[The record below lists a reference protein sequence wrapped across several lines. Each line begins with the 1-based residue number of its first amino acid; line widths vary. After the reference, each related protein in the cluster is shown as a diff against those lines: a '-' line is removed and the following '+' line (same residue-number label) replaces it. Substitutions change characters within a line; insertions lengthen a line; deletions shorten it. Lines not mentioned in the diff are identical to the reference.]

1 MRVKRLEV
9 QGFKSFKDKTVVHF
23 DHNITGIVG
32 PNGCGKS
39 NVVDAFFWVMG
50 EQSHKHIRAGGSD
63 DLIFNG
69 SSKYSP
75 SAIAEATL
83 VLETDYVDTENAP
96 AGATVKDLPLHLRT
110 KEIAVT
116 RRVYRGGEGEYLING
131 ITARLKDIHEL
142 FMDTGVGAK
151 GYSIIAQGEIQKIVN
166 AKPEDR
172 RVLIEEAAGIA
183 KYKARKKES
192 IRKMESA
199 QANLSRLN
207 DVVAEI
213 ERTLNS
219 LERQAQ
225 KASQYKKHKEEL
237 LAKEM
242 TWGRRKNR
250 VLRARLDEL
259 KAKREALEQELVGL
273 KAELST
279 ADMSIESDRVEQ
291 LTLSK
296 STEELQSKIS
306 EMSGDLT
313 RAQSA
318 LDLSRRRQ
326 SDLAMQTE
334 ALTAEKSDLETSIV
348 AEKENITGLN
358 AENESAAADL
368 AAASA
373 NANAKEEI
381 VRALRSETETAR
393 RDLDHAKREMMNG
406 VTKSSDLASRIAALE
421 SKAESANAQI
431 ERLNQQAAVLA
442 EKVSA
447 ASEESAR
454 VMDASAS
461 ARAKKDRLHAEAR
474 AIGEAVESHEQAL
487 KAARRE
493 LEDANRNLTKSRSK
507 LQSLEELAAALE
519 GFGDGPRRVLDW
531 AKENGKDSGLRALA
545 EGLDIEAGYESAV
558 EGFLEGKLETLVTED
573 AASAIE
579 ALGSLAGGSNGRAG
593 ILIASE
599 TASGASVDATNVGAV
614 ESALSAAGFS
624 VVGPLAS
631 FVKPNAKLSSAN
643 AAAAIRML
651 GSAIVVESMAPLPA
665 FLAGNSPSVLNGPLG
680 SLSIVA
686 KDGSAFDA
694 DGVLRGGAV
703 SNDRQASVLGRK
715 KTIEALTTEVAALET
730 SFAAMETRVSEMTEA
745 LETERARQAAIRL
758 DVQSAEIEFATIE
771 RDVQTAVRQ
780 AKDLASQSELVEY
793 ELTEMRT
800 EAEEAIA
807 EKAKSADEMAA
818 IAANRSSLETKIGEL
833 ESKVVALEASLR
845 EGEEGLS
852 ELKIIEAGR
861 KERAGS
867 VKRELDAGLA
877 LISDRERR
885 LAEVARQLVR
895 VEAETEEH
903 SGGDEEFIVKIE
915 DLTRKL
921 ADERELLAGM
931 RDRLEVV
938 SAKVGGALDRI
949 KELHG
954 DADEKTAAVNTC
966 SLDIERLTGDLSHL
980 VLNLEEKYGPG
991 CLDLPEAAPVLEENG
1006 ETIVSVE
1013 MTAEEEQILG
1023 EEVERLREKIRRLG
1037 DVNPT
1042 AVEEYEEKKKRF
1054 DYLMTEKND
1063 LLKSIDDLNEAIDHI
1078 NRTSEER
1085 FRKAYDAIAD
1095 RFERLFPIIF
1105 GGGQSKL
1112 SLVYPEGSTDILE
1125 AGIDILAQPPGK
1137 KVVNIGLLS
1146 GGEKALTAVSLIFA
1160 IFMVKPS
1167 PFCILDEVD
1176 APLDDANIGK
1186 FNALLREMSS
1196 KSQFIIITH
1205 NKKTMELNDTLY
1217 GVTMEEPGVSKM
1229 VSIELH

>member
-9 QGFKSFKDKTVVHF
+9 QGFKSFKDKTVIHF

-39 NVVDAFFWVMG
+39 NIVDAFFWVMG
-50 EQSHKHIRAGGSD
+50 EQSHKHIRASGSE

-75 SAIAEATL
+75 LGYAEATL
-83 VLETDYVDTENAP
+83 VLETDFVDTENAP
-96 AGATVKDLPLHLRT
+96 AGASAKDLPLHLRT
-110 KEIAVT
+110 KEIGVT
-116 RRVYRGGEGEYLING
+116 RRVYRTGEGEYFING
-131 ITARLKDIHEL
+131 VQARLKDIHEL

-151 GYSIIAQGEIQKIVN
+151 GYSIIEQGQIGKIVN

-192 IRKMESA
+192 LRKIEGA
-199 QANLSRLN
+199 HANLSRLN
-207 DVVAEI
+207 DVIAEI

-250 VLRARLDEL
+250 VLRTRLEEL
-259 KAKREALEQELVGL
+259 KEKRETLEQELVGL
-273 KAELST
+273 KAELAT
-279 ADMSIESDRVEQ
+279 AEASIETDRIGQ

-313 RAQSA
+313 RAQAA
-318 LDLSRRRQ
+318 LELSRRRQ
-326 SDLAMQTE
+326 SDLSQQLEMLA
-334 ALTAEKSDLETSIV
+334 AEKSDLESAI
-348 AEKENITGLN
+348 ANEKEKITGLTS
-358 AENESAAADL
+358 ENETAAADFSAAAER
-368 AAASA
+368 AAE
-373 NANAKEEI
+373 KEEI
-381 VRALRSETETAR
+381 VRSLRTETEAAR
-393 RDLDHAKREMMNG
+393 RELESAKRELMTG
-406 VTKSSDLASRIAALE
+406 ITKSSDLASRIAALD

-431 ERLNQQAAVLA
+431 ERLLAQSVSLA
-442 EKVSA
+442 EKIETAREEFVR
-447 ASEESAR
+447 ASESAET
-454 VMDASAS
+454 
-461 ARAKKDRLHAEAR
+461 ARTKKANLHAEAQ
-474 AIGEAVESHEQAL
+474 AASAVVETTESGL
-487 KAARRE
+487 KITRRE
-493 LEDANRNLTKSRSK
+493 LDDANRNLTKCRSK
-507 LQSLEELAAALE
+507 LQSLEELSAALE
-519 GFGDGPRRVLDW
+519 GYGDGPRSILDW
-531 AKENGKDSGLRALA
+531 AKENGKAGALRSLA
-545 EGLDIEAGYESAV
+545 EGLDITPGYESAI

-573 AASAIE
+573 ASSAIE
-579 ALGSLAGGSNGRAG
+579 ALASLASGAKGRAG
-593 ILIASE
+593 ILIAASHRSE
-599 TASGASVDATNVGAV
+599 NILTDYETVTQLLRGAGFAV
-614 ESALSAAGFS
+614 EGTLST
-624 VVGPLAS
+624 
-631 FVKPNAKLSSAN
+631 FVKANAKLSSAT
-643 AAAAIRML
+643 AATRLFAR
-651 GSAIVVESMAPLPA
+651 AIVVESMAPLA
-665 FLAGNSPSVLNGPLG
+665 TFLEKNSIETLSGFSV
-680 SLSIVA
+680 VA
-686 KDGSAFDA
+686 KDGSALDS
-694 DGVLRGGAV
+694 DGVLRGGSV
-703 SNDRQASVLGRK
+703 QNDRSASLLGRK
-715 KTIEALTTEVAALET
+715 KAIETLTLEAATLET
-730 SFAAMETRVSEMTEA
+730 QFLSLEARVAEMA
-745 LETERARQAAIRL
+745 IKLETERGRLGAVRIEAQAAEVEAATL
-758 DVQSAEIEFATIE
+758 D
-771 RDVQTAVRQ
+771 RDVQTANRVQ
-780 AKDLASQSELVEY
+780 KDLESQAELIAY
-793 ELTEMRT
+793 ELTEMRS
-800 EAEEAIA
+800 EAESALTEKARSAEEVTAIA
-807 EKAKSADEMAA
+807 SA
-818 IAANRSSLETKIGEL
+818 RSSLEAKILAGETSVTEL
-833 ESKVVALEASLR
+833 ETSLR
-845 EGEEGLS
+845 EDESALS
-852 ELKIIEAGR
+852 ELKIVEAGR
-861 KERAGS
+861 KERSNS
-867 VKRELDAGLA
+867 VKRELEAGLS

-885 LAEVARQLVR
+885 LGDVARQLLR
-895 VEAETEEH
+895 AETENEEH
-903 SGGDEEFIVKIE
+903 SGGDEEFVVQIE
-915 DLTRKL
+915 TLTLEL
-921 ADERELLAGM
+921 AARREELSLL
-931 RDRLEVV
+931 RDQLEIV

-949 KELHG
+949 KELHSEG
-954 DADEKTAAVNTC
+954 DAKTATVNSF
-966 SLDIERLTGDLSHL
+966 SLDIERMTGDLSHL

-991 CLDLPEAAPVLEENG
+991 CLEAASVSPIQEEMADPVV
-1006 ETIVSVE
+1006 TVE
-1013 MTAEEEQILG
+1013 MSAEEEQILG

-1063 LLKSIDDLNEAIDHI
+1063 LLKSIDDLNEAIEHI
-1078 NRTSEER
+1078 NKTSEER

-1112 SLVYPEGSTDILE
+1112 SLVYPEGSNDILE

>member
-9 QGFKSFKDKTVVHF
+9 QGFKSFKDKTVIHF
-23 DHNITGIVG
+23 DHNITGVVG

-39 NVVDAFFWVMG
+39 NIVDAFFWVMG
-50 EQSHKHIRAGGSD
+50 EQSHKHIRAGGSE

-69 SSKYSP
+69 SSKYAP
-75 SAIAEATL
+75 SGVAEATL

-96 AGATVKDLPLHLRT
+96 AGASSKDLPLHLRT

-192 IRKMESA
+192 LRKIEA
-199 QANLSRLN
+199 AHLNLSRLN
-207 DVVAEI
+207 DVIAEI

-225 KASQYKKHKEEL
+225 KASQYKKHKDEL

-250 VLRARLDEL
+250 VLRVRLDEL
-259 KAKREALEQELVGL
+259 KEKREALEQELVGL

-279 ADMSIESDRVEQ
+279 SENSIETDRIEQ
-291 LTLSK
+291 LTVSK
-296 STEELQSKIS
+296 ATEELQSKIG
-306 EMSGDLT
+306 EFSGDLT

-318 LDLSRRRQ
+318 LELSRRRQ
-326 SDLAMQTE
+326 SDLAEQLEM
-334 ALTAEKSDLETSIV
+334 LTSEKSDLESSIV
-348 AEKENITGLN
+348 EEKEKITGLN
-358 AENESAAADL
+358 AENDSAAADFS
-368 AAASA
+368 AAAERA
-373 NANAKEEI
+373 NEKEEI
-381 VRALRSETETAR
+381 VRSLRAETDTAR
-393 RDLDHAKREMMNG
+393 RDLDTAKRDLMSG
-406 VTKSSDLASRIAALE
+406 VTKSSDLASRIAALD
-421 SKAESANAQI
+421 SKAESANAQV
-431 ERLNQQAAVLA
+431 EKLTSQATVLA
-442 EKVSA
+442 EKVEIA
-447 ASEESAR
+447 REESVRTNTAAE
-454 VMDASAS
+454 D
-461 ARAKKDRLHAEAR
+461 ARAKKSKLHSEAR
-474 AIGEAVESHEQAL
+474 EASAGVESKDSAL
-487 KAARRE
+487 KSARRE
-493 LEDANRNLTKSRSK
+493 LEDANRNLTKARSK
-507 LQSLEELAAALE
+507 LQSLEELSAALE
-519 GFGDGPRRVLDW
+519 GYGDGPRSILDW
-531 AKENGKDSGLRALA
+531 AKENGKDSALRALA
-545 EGLDIEAGYESAV
+545 DGLDITAGYESAV

-579 ALGSLAGGSNGRAG
+579 ALGSLANGSNGRAG
-593 ILIASE
+593 ILISGAQAEASVSSDAFIAGLKSAGFAVDGALSDFVKANDKLLG
-599 TASGASVDATNVGAV
+599 ASGV
-614 ESALSAAGFS
+614 
-624 VVGPLAS
+624 
-631 FVKPNAKLSSAN
+631 
-643 AAAAIRML
+643 AAIRML
-651 GSAIVVESMAPLPA
+651 STVIVVDSMSPLATFISAGARLPA
-665 FLAGNSPSVLNGPLG
+665 GFA
-680 SLSIVA
+680 IAA
-686 KDGSAFDA
+686 KDGSAIDS

-703 SNDRQASVLGRK
+703 SNDRSASVLGRK
-715 KTIEALTTEVAALET
+715 KSIETLTLEVASLET
-730 SFAAMETRVSEMTEA
+730 AFASLDARVSSMTDT
-745 LETERARQAAIRL
+745 LEIERASLGALRL
-758 DVQSAEIEFATIE
+758 DLQQAEIESATIE
-771 RDVQTAVRQ
+771 RDVQTAARQ
-780 AKDLASQSELVEY
+780 LKDLESQAELVYY
-793 ELTEMRT
+793 ETSDMRS
-800 EAEEAIA
+800 ESESAIA
-807 EKAKSADEMAA
+807 EKAKSADELAM
-818 IAANRSSLETKIGEL
+818 IAANRTSLDSKIIAGESL
-833 ESKVVALEASLR
+833 FADLEARLR
-845 EGEEGLS
+845 EGETALS
-852 ELKIIEAGR
+852 ELKIFEAGR

-885 LAEVARQLVR
+885 LSDVARSLIR
-895 VEAETEEH
+895 VGEESEEH
-903 SGGDEEFIVKIE
+903 SGGDEEFIIKIE
-915 DLTRKL
+915 DLTK
-921 ADERELLAGM
+921 LLATHRDELSMM
-931 RDRLEVV
+931 RDRLEIV

-949 KELHG
+949 KELHAVG
-954 DADEKTAAVNTC
+954 DEKTAAVNSY
-966 SLDIERLTGDLSHL
+966 SLDIERMTGDLSHL
-980 VLNLEEKYGPG
+980 ILNLEEKYGPG
-991 CLDLPEAAPVLEENG
+991 CLEIPEAAPALEEGG
-1006 ETIVSVE
+1006 ETIISVE
-1013 MTAEEEQILG
+1013 MTSEEEQILG

-1078 NRTSEER
+1078 NKTSEER

-1105 GGGQSKL
+1105 GGGMSKL
-1112 SLVYPEGSTDILE
+1112 SLVYPEGSNDILE

-1217 GVTMEEPGVSKM
+1217 GVTMEEPGV
-1229 VSIELH
+1229 

>member
-39 NVVDAFFWVMG
+39 NIVDAFFWVMG
-50 EQSHKHIRAGGSD
+50 EQSHKHIRAGGSE

-75 SAIAEATL
+75 SGVAEATL
-83 VLETDYVDTENAP
+83 VLETDFVDTVDSKNAP
-96 AGATVKDLPLHLRT
+96 AGATVKDVPLHLRT

-131 ITARLKDIHEL
+131 VTARLKDIHEL

-192 IRKMESA
+192 LRKMEAA
-199 QANLSRLN
+199 QANLARLN
-207 DVVAEI
+207 DVVVEI

-250 VLRARLDEL
+250 VLRSRLEEV

-279 ADMSIESDRVEQ
+279 AENSIESDRVEQ

-296 STEELQSKIS
+296 ATEELQSRIG

-318 LDLSRRRQ
+318 LELSRRRQ
-326 SDLAMQTE
+326 ADLNQQLEM
-334 ALTAEKSDLETSIV
+334 LTAEKADLEVAIV
-348 AEKENITGLN
+348 TEKEKITGLS
-358 AENESAAADL
+358 AENETAAADL
-368 AAASA
+368 DQATA

-381 VRALRSETETAR
+381 VRSLRAETETAR
-393 RDLDHAKREMMNG
+393 RDLDQAKREMMAG
-406 VTKSSDLASRIAALE
+406 VTKSSDLASRIAALD

-431 ERLNQQAAVLA
+431 ERLTAQATMLA
-442 EKVSA
+442 EKIEIAHAESERVSA
-447 ASEESAR
+447 AAEVAR
-454 VMDASAS
+454 EKK
-461 ARAKKDRLHAEAR
+461 AKLHAEAR
-474 AIGEAVESHEQAL
+474 EAGAAVEAREQAL
-487 KAARRE
+487 KTARRE
-493 LEDANRNLTKSRSK
+493 CDDANRNLTRTRSK
-507 LQSLEELAAALE
+507 LQSLEELSAAFE
-519 GFGDGPRRVLDW
+519 GYGDGPRSILDW
-531 AKENGKDSGLRALA
+531 ARENGKDSALRALA
-545 EGLDIEAGYESAV
+545 DGLDISAGFESAV

-579 ALGSLAGGSNGRAG
+579 ALGALANGANGRAG
-593 ILIASE
+593 ILI
-599 TASGASVDATNVGAV
+599 GAGTSTNPSPTGDFAKVSA
-614 ESALSAAGFS
+614 ALSAAGFA
-624 VVGPLAS
+624 VVGDLADV
-631 FVKPNAKLSSAN
+631 VKSNAKLAAGASA
-643 AAAAIRML
+643 AVKRLLSA
-651 GSAIVVESMAPLPA
+651 AIVVDSMAPLA
-665 FLAGNSPSVLNGPLG
+665 GFLTNGSADDLEG
-680 SLSIVA
+680 FSIVA

-703 SNDRQASVLGRK
+703 QNDRSASLLGRK
-715 KTIEALTTEVAALET
+715 KAIEALTAEVAELETKYAALEA
-730 SFAAMETRVSEMTEA
+730 SVAEMAEHVETD
-745 LETERARQAAIRL
+745 RARLDAIRV
-758 DVQSAEIEFATIE
+758 DVQTAEIEVATIE
-771 RDVQTAVRQ
+771 RDVQTASRQ
-780 AKDLASQSELVEY
+780 AKDLDSQAELVEY
-793 ELTEMRT
+793 ELSEMRS
-800 EAEEAIA
+800 EAESAVA
-807 EKAKSADEMAA
+807 EKARSADEMGA
-818 IAANRSSLETKIGEL
+818 IAANRTALDEKIVAGE
-833 ESKVVALEASLR
+833 AAFAGLEARLR
-845 EGEEGLS
+845 DGEAALS
-852 ELKIIEAGR
+852 ELKIFEAGR

-885 LAEVARQLVR
+885 LSDVARQLVR
-895 VEAETEEH
+895 AEEENEEH
-903 SGGDEEFIVKIE
+903 TGGDEEFIVKIE
-915 DLTRKL
+915 ELTL
-921 ADERELLAGM
+921 ALAARREELSAM
-931 RDRLEVV
+931 RDRLEIV

-949 KELHG
+949 KELHSEG
-954 DADEKTAAVNTC
+954 DERTAAVNAF
-966 SLDIERLTGDLSHL
+966 SLDIERMTGDLSHL

-991 CLDLPEAAPVLEENG
+991 CLEAPEAAPVLEEGG
-1006 ETIVSVE
+1006 ETLVSVE

-1063 LLKSIDDLNEAIDHI
+1063 LLKSIDDLNEAIEHI

>member
-39 NVVDAFFWVMG
+39 NIVDAFFWVMG
-50 EQSHKHIRAGGSD
+50 EQSHKHIRAGGSE

-75 SAIAEATL
+75 SGVAEATL
-83 VLETDYVDTENAP
+83 VLETDFVDTENAP
-96 AGATVKDLPLHLRT
+96 SGASSKDLPLHLRT

-166 AKPEDR
+166 AKPDDR

-192 IRKMESA
+192 LRKMEA
-199 QANLSRLN
+199 AHLNLSRLN

-225 KASQYKKHKEEL
+225 KASQYKKHKDEL
-237 LAKEM
+237 LEKEM

-250 VLRARLDEL
+250 VLRIRLEEI
-259 KAKREALEQELVGL
+259 KTKREALEQELVGL

-279 ADMSIESDRVEQ
+279 AENSIESDRIEQ

-296 STEELQSKIS
+296 STEELQSRIG

-326 SDLAMQTE
+326 NDLNQQLEM
-334 ALTAEKSDLETSIV
+334 LTAEKTDLEASIV
-348 AEKENITGLN
+348 EEKDKITSLNSENDT
-358 AENESAAADL
+358 AAADL
-368 AAASA
+368 AAATDRA
-373 NANAKEEI
+373 NAHEAI
-381 VRALRSETETAR
+381 VRSLRSETETAR
-393 RDLDHAKREMMNG
+393 RDLDLAKRELMSG

-431 ERLNQQAAVLA
+431 ERLGNQSALLA
-442 EKVSA
+442 ERSQ
-447 ASEESAR
+447 SAR
-454 VMDASAS
+454 EEATRVSEAAEA
-461 ARAKKDRLHAEAR
+461 AREKKSKLHAEAR
-474 AIGEAVESHEQAL
+474 EAGAAVETKENAL
-487 KAARRE
+487 KSARRE

-507 LQSLEELAAALE
+507 LQSLEELSAALE
-519 GFGDGPRRVLDW
+519 GYGDGPRSILEW
-531 AKENGKDSGLRALA
+531 AKENGKDSTLHALA
-545 EGLDIEAGYESAV
+545 EGLDIQAGYESAV
-558 EGFLEGKLETLVTED
+558 EGFLEGKLEALVTED
-573 AASAIE
+573 ATSAIE
-579 ALGSLAGGSNGRAG
+579 ALASLANGTNGRAG
-593 ILIASE
+593 ILIGSPASS
-599 TASGASVDATNVGAV
+599 TSALSANVS
-614 ESALSAAGFS
+614 SALSAAGFS
-624 VVGPLAS
+624 VAGRLAD
-631 FVKPNAKLSSAN
+631 FVKPNAKLAAGTS
-643 AAAAIRML
+643 AAANRL
-651 GSAIVVESMAPLPA
+651 LSNAIVVDSMAPLA
-665 FLAGNSPSVLNGPLG
+665 GYLAVNSASALSGFSV
-680 SLSIVA
+680 VA

-694 DGVLRGGAV
+694 DGILRGGAV
-703 SNDRQASVLGRK
+703 SNDRSASLLGRK
-715 KTIEALTTEVAALET
+715 KSIETLTTEVASLEAAFTTLENQVDAMVDVLET
-730 SFAAMETRVSEMTEA
+730 D
-745 LETERARQAAIRL
+745 RARLGAIRL
-758 DVQSAEIEFATIE
+758 DVQAAEIESATIE
-771 RDVQTAVRQ
+771 RDVQTANRQ
-780 AKDLASQSELVEY
+780 LKDLESQAELVEY
-793 ELTEMRT
+793 ELTDMRAESESAVADKEKFSGEVAAISASRGALEERITSGETAFADFEVRLRET
-800 EAEEAIA
+800 EAAF
-807 EKAKSADEMAA
+807 
-818 IAANRSSLETKIGEL
+818 
-833 ESKVVALEASLR
+833 
-845 EGEEGLS
+845 S
-852 ELKIIEAGR
+852 ELKIFEAGR

-867 VKRELDAGLA
+867 VKRELEAGLA

-885 LAEVARQLVR
+885 LSDVARGLAR
-895 VEAETEEH
+895 AEEENEEH
-903 SGGDEEFIVKIE
+903 SGGDEEFIEKIE
-915 DLTRKL
+915 TLTLEL
-921 ADERELLAGM
+921 AERREELSLL
-931 RDRLEVV
+931 RDRLEIV

-949 KELHG
+949 KELHSEG
-954 DADEKTAAVNTC
+954 DGKTAAVNSF
-966 SLDIERLTGDLSHL
+966 SLDIERMMGDLSHL
-980 VLNLEEKYGPG
+980 VQNLEEKYGPG
-991 CLDLPEAAPVLEENG
+991 CLETPEAAPVLEEGG

-1013 MTAEEEQILG
+1013 MTSEEEQILG

-1037 DVNPT
+1037 DVNPS

-1063 LLKSIDDLNEAIDHI
+1063 LLKSIDDLNEAIEHI
-1078 NRTSEER
+1078 NKTSEER

-1105 GGGQSKL
+1105 GGGMSKL
-1112 SLVYPEGSTDILE
+1112 SLVYPEGSNDILE

-1229 VSIELH
+1229 VSIELQ

>member
-39 NVVDAFFWVMG
+39 NIVDAFFWVMG
-50 EQSHKHIRAGGSD
+50 EQSHKHIRAGGSE

-75 SAIAEATL
+75 SGVAEATL
-83 VLETDYVDTENAP
+83 VLETDFVDSLDTKTAP
-96 AGATVKDLPLHLRT
+96 AGATSKDLPLHLRT

-192 IRKMESA
+192 LRKIEA
-199 QANLSRLN
+199 AHANLARLN
-207 DVVAEI
+207 DVVVEI

-225 KASQYKKHKEEL
+225 KASQYKKHKDEL

-250 VLRARLDEL
+250 VLRVRLDEM
-259 KAKREALEQELVGL
+259 KAKRDALEQELVGL

-279 ADMSIESDRVEQ
+279 AENGTEVDRIEQ

-296 STEELQSKIS
+296 STEELQSRIGG
-306 EMSGDLT
+306 MSGDLT

-318 LDLSRRRQ
+318 LELSRRRQ
-326 SDLAMQTE
+326 SDLNHQLEM
-334 ALTAEKSDLETSIV
+334 LTAEKSDLEIAIV
-348 AEKENITGLN
+348 SEKEKIEGLTS
-358 AENESAAADL
+358 ENETAAADL
-368 AAASA
+368 AAASDRA
-373 NANAKEEI
+373 NAHEAI
-381 VRALRSETETAR
+381 VRSLRAETETAR
-393 RDLDHAKREMMNG
+393 RDLDTAKRELMSG

-431 ERLNQQAAVLA
+431 ERLLTSTATLSERIEIAREEA
-442 EKVSA
+442 SRTTESA
-447 ASEESAR
+447 ESAR
-454 VMDASAS
+454 E
-461 ARAKKDRLHAEAR
+461 KKLKLHAEAR
-474 AIGEAVESHEQAL
+474 EAGAAVETKEREL
-487 KAARRE
+487 KATRRE
-493 LEDANRNLTKSRSK
+493 LEDANRNLTKTRSK
-507 LQSLEELAAALE
+507 LQSLEELSAALE
-519 GFGDGPRRVLDW
+519 GYGDGPRRVLDW

-545 EGLDIEAGYESAV
+545 EGLDIQAGYESAI

-573 AASAIE
+573 AASATE
-579 ALGSLAGGSNGRAG
+579 ALAALANGSNGRAG
-593 ILIASE
+593 ILIS
-599 TASGASVDATNVGAV
+599 SGAAESVSVSPEFLA
-614 ESALSAAGFS
+614 ALRAAGFD
-624 VVGPLAS
+624 VLGGLAD
-631 FVKPNAKLSSAN
+631 FVKPNAKLSASSAVAVN
-643 AAAAIRML
+643 QL
-651 GSAIVVESMAPLPA
+651 FSGIVLVESMAPLA
-665 FLAGNSPSVLNGPLG
+665 GFLAGPSARLASASARGL
-680 SLSIVA
+680 IA

-703 SNDRQASVLGRK
+703 SNDRSASLLGRK
-715 KTIEALTTEVAALET
+715 KSIESLSTEVAALEI
-730 SFAAMETRVSEMTEA
+730 SFAALENRVAEMSDHFEA
-745 LETERARQAAIRL
+745 DRARLGAIRL
-758 DVQSAEIEFATIE
+758 EVQAAEIESATTE
-771 RDVQTAVRQ
+771 RDVQTANRQLKDLESQAELVDYELAEMRSESEAAVADQ
-780 AKDLASQSELVEY
+780 AKFSDERASIS
-793 ELTEMRT
+793 
-800 EAEEAIA
+800 
-807 EKAKSADEMAA
+807 
-818 IAANRSSLETKIGEL
+818 ANRG
-833 ESKVVALEASLR
+833 ALEAKIVAGETSFSDFEMKLR
-845 EGEEGLS
+845 ETEAAFS
-852 ELKIIEAGR
+852 ELKIFEAGR
-861 KERAGS
+861 KERSGS
-867 VKRELDAGLA
+867 VNRELDAGLA
-877 LISDRERR
+877 LIRDRERR
-885 LAEVARQLVR
+885 LSDVARQLVR
-895 VEAETEEH
+895 AEEENEEH
-903 SGGDEEFIVKIE
+903 SGGDEDFIVKIE
-915 DLTRKL
+915 SLTLEL
-921 ADERELLAGM
+921 AVRREELALV
-931 RDRLEVV
+931 RDRLEIV
-938 SAKVGGALDRI
+938 SAKVGGALDRM
-949 KELHG
+949 KELHSDG
-954 DADEKTAAVNTC
+954 DAKTAAVNAF
-966 SLDIERLTGDLSHL
+966 SLDIERMMGDLSHL

-991 CLDLPEAAPVLEENG
+991 CLETPEASPNLEEGG

-1013 MTAEEEQILG
+1013 MTSEEEQILG

-1063 LLKSIDDLNEAIDHI
+1063 LLKSIDDLNEAIEHI
-1078 NRTSEER
+1078 NKTSEER

-1105 GGGQSKL
+1105 GGGMSKL
-1112 SLVYPEGSTDILE
+1112 SLVYPEGSNDILE

>member
-9 QGFKSFKDKTVVHF
+9 QGFKSFKDKTVIHF

-39 NVVDAFFWVMG
+39 NIVDAFFWVMG
-50 EQSHKHIRAGGSD
+50 EQSHKHIRASGSE

-69 SSKYSP
+69 SSRYNP
-75 SAIAEATL
+75 LAIAEATL
-83 VLETDYVDTENAP
+83 VLETDFVDTENAP
-96 AGATVKDLPLHLRT
+96 AGATVKDLPLHLRS

-116 RRVYRGGEGEYLING
+116 RRVYRTGEGEYLING
-131 ITARLKDIHEL
+131 ITSRLKDIHEL
-142 FMDTGVGAK
+142 FMDTGLGAK
-151 GYSIIAQGEIQKIVN
+151 GYSIIEQGQIGKIVN
-166 AKPEDR
+166 AKPEER

-192 IRKMESA
+192 IRKMEAA
-199 QANLSRLN
+199 QANLARLN
-207 DVVAEI
+207 DVIAEI

-225 KASQYKKHKEEL
+225 KASQYKKHKDEL

-250 VLRARLDEL
+250 VLRVRLDEL
-259 KAKREALEQELVGL
+259 KAKRESLEQELVGL
-273 KAELST
+273 RAELST
-279 ADMSIESDRVEQ
+279 SENSIETDRLEQ

-296 STEELQSKIS
+296 STEELQSKIG
-306 EMSGDLT
+306 ERSGELT
-313 RAQSA
+313 RTQSA
-318 LDLSRRRQ
+318 LELSRRRQ
-326 SDLAMQTE
+326 SDLNHQLEMLTSEKADLEVAIVSEKEKITG
-334 ALTAEKSDLETSIV
+334 LTAEN
-348 AEKENITGLN
+348 EN
-358 AENESAAADL
+358 AAADL
-368 AAASA
+368 AAASEKA
-373 NANAKEEI
+373 NAREEI
-381 VRALRSETETAR
+381 VRSLRIETETAR
-393 RDLDHAKREMMNG
+393 RELDTAKRELMAG

-421 SKAESANAQI
+421 SKAESANFQI
-431 ERLNQQAAVLA
+431 DRLSNQARTLA
-442 EKVSA
+442 EKVEA
-447 ASEESAR
+447 ARKESETAIAAAET
-454 VMDASAS
+454 
-461 ARAKKDRLHAEAR
+461 ARARKTELFAETR
-474 AIGEAVESHEQAL
+474 EIGVAVETKEKAL
-487 KAARRE
+487 IAARRE

-507 LQSLEELAAALE
+507 LQSLEELSAALE
-519 GFGDGPRRVLDW
+519 GYGDGPRSILGW
-531 AKENGKDSGLRALA
+531 AKENGKDSALGALA
-545 EGLDIEAGYESAV
+545 EGLDITAGFESAV

-579 ALGSLAGGSNGRAG
+579 ALDSLANGSHGRAG
-593 ILIASE
+593 ILIGIRTDVPPLVTPE
-599 TASGASVDATNVGAV
+599 LTAKVVKDLRDGGFAVIGVLSDLVRANSKFSAGVSGATNR
-614 ESALSAAGFS
+614 LFS
-624 VVGPLAS
+624 T
-631 FVKPNAKLSSAN
+631 
-643 AAAAIRML
+643 
-651 GSAIVVESMAPLPA
+651 AIVVESMAPLA
-665 FLAGNSPSVLNGPLG
+665 SFLTGAMNGLG
-680 SLSIVA
+680 GCSIVA

-694 DGVLRGGAV
+694 DGILRGGAV
-703 SNDRQASVLGRK
+703 QNDRSASVLGRK
-715 KTIEALTTEVAALET
+715 KAIEALTSEVATLETSFLALET
-730 SFAAMETRVSEMTEA
+730 SVSEMAAA
-745 LETERARQAAIRL
+745 LESERARHATVLLAA
-758 DVQSAEIEFATIE
+758 QSAEIEDATAQ
-771 RDVQTAVRQ
+771 RDVQTAQRLL
-780 AKDLASQSELVEY
+780 KDLESQAELVEF
-793 ELTEMRT
+793 ELVAMRA
-800 EAEEAIA
+800 EAESAIA
-807 EKAKSADEMAA
+807 EKAKSADEMAM
-818 IAANRSSLETKIGEL
+818 IAEKRAALDGKILAGESRFSEL
-833 ESKVVALEASLR
+833 EARLR
-845 EGEEGLS
+845 EDETALS
-852 ELKIIEAGR
+852 ELKVFEAGR

-877 LISDRERR
+877 LIGDRERR
-885 LAEVARQLVR
+885 LSDVARSLVR
-895 VEAETEEH
+895 TTEENEEH

-915 DLTRKL
+915 DLTKELGTRR
-921 ADERELLAGM
+921 DELSTM
-931 RDRLEVV
+931 RDRLEIV

-949 KELHG
+949 KELHAEG
-954 DADEKTAAVNTC
+954 DAKTAEVNAY
-966 SLDIERLTGDLSHL
+966 SLDIERMTGDLSHL

-991 CLDLPEAAPVLEENG
+991 CLETPETSPVLEEGG
-1006 ETIVSVE
+1006 ETLVSVE

-1063 LLKSIDDLNEAIDHI
+1063 LLKSIDDLNEAIEHI
-1078 NRTSEER
+1078 NKTSEER

-1186 FNALLREMSS
+1186 FNALLREMAS